1 MNKFVLALVSGSFAA
16 ASSFAA
22 PAPAA
27 PATRV
32 ALVNIQE
39 AIRSTADGKKAEAT
53 LRKEM
58 EEMQKKMQAEGK
70 KVQEAMEDLRKQGM
84 VMDEKS
90 RREKEEAIQGQ
101 IMKLREA
108 EAKNSAKFQE
118 RDQEISGP
126 IIKKLRD
133 IVAQIAKE
141 KGYTLAID
149 GGNVIYALDQD
160 DITAEVVKRYDAKK

>member
-1 MNKFVLALVSGSFAA
+1 MKKLLVVLGSFTAFSALAA
-16 ASSFAA
+16 DA
-22 PAPAA
+22 PPS
-27 PATRV
+27 TRV

-58 EEMQKKMQAEGK
+58 EDMQKKMQAEGK
-70 KVQEAMEDLRKQGM
+70 KIQEAMEDLRKQGM
-84 VMDEKS
+84 VMDEKT

-108 EAKNSAKFQE
+108 EARNNAKFQE
-118 RDQEISGP
+118 RDQEVSQP
-126 IIKKLRD
+126 IIKKLRE
-133 IVAQIAKE
+133 IVSQIAKE

-149 GGNVIYALDQD
+149 GSSVIYALDQD
-160 DITAEVVKRYDAKK
+160 DITKEVVKRYDAKK

>member
-1 MNKFVLALVSGSFAA
+1 M
-16 ASSFAA
+16 AA
-22 PAPAA
+22 PAPA

-39 AIRSTADGKKAEAT
+39 AIRSTAEGKKAEAT

-58 EEMQKKMQAEGK
+58 EDMQKKMQAEGK
-70 KVQEAMEDLRKQGM
+70 KVQAAMEDLRKQGM
-84 VMDEKS
+84 VMDEKT

-101 IMKLREA
+101 ILKLREQ
-108 EAKNSAKFQE
+108 EAKNTAKFQE